1 MELIH
6 HSYHISSSPNAIR
19 CVWVASS
26 TPTIA
31 RVALP
36 DQVISHACTVQAQSM
51 ETGSF
56 FFFFFFFYLFKCA
69 CFIFSLS
76 QAGRREM
83 SYKGICVY

>member
-6 HSYHISSSPNAIR
+6 HSCHISSSPNTIR

-36 DQVISHACTVQAQSM
+36 DQVISPACTVQAQSM

-56 FFFFFFFYLFKCA
+56 FFLLFKCA
-69 CFIFSLS
+69 YFISSLS

>member
-56 FFFFFFFYLFKCA
+56 FFFTFLNVPALYLH
-69 CFIFSLS
+69 SLK
-76 QAGRREM
+76 QEEE
-83 SYKGICVY
+83 K

>member
-56 FFFFFFFYLFKCA
+56 FFYFFKCA
-69 CFIFSLS
+69 CFISSLS